1 MATLDIPASE
11 FSALIEEL
19 TRKSL
24 MKNCDRAMAGP
35 GKSQAFGI
43 IRRWSYR
50 PHLSRNTWMR
60 PHLWKLLLE
69 FAEKNVSIPWDGVQV
84 NDNYTSAPHKDKGN
98 EGDSFTV
105 SFGDFTGGELCM
117 ETQEGI
123 VQINTKHRGYLFNG
137 SAVRHWTAPHIGRRF
152 CLVFYKI
159 VWPTK
164 FLPRYRVT
172 CRELLDGLEI
182 TDEYDDSIV
191 VLDTRGHVKETL
203 RSPRPVPWL
212 GRLTQRGQKSRM
224 LPQVAA
230 EAPQPVPAQ
239 HTPALPAVLSP
250 DLPFGF

>member
-1 MATLDIPASE
+1 MAIPAIPASE
-11 FSALIEEL
+11 FVALIEEL

-69 FAEKNVSIPWDGVQV
+69 FADKHVAIAWDGVQV

-98 EGDSFTV
+98 EGDSYTV
-105 SFGDFTGGELCM
+105 SFGDFTGGELCLDTG
-117 ETQEGI
+117 TQEGI
-123 VQINTKHRGYLFNG
+123 VQINTRLRGYLFNG

-172 CRELLDGLEI
+172 CREVAEGLEI

-224 LPQVAA
+224 PLVEAA
-230 EAPQPVPAQ
+230 PVQTPSP
-239 HTPALPAVLSP
+239 HTPALPAASSP